1 MATKKIKPLVI
12 GVAGGSGSGKTT
24 IIKSILDQLGP
35 LDAVILQH
43 DSYYRN
49 NNHLP
54 LLERERINYDH
65 PDALETELLVK
76 NIKDLL
82 EWEKTET
89 PVYDFTTHSRKDRG
103 IIKKPADVIIVD
115 GILIFMEKRL
125 RDLMDVRIFVNTDSD
140 IRFIRRLKRDIK
152 ERKRTMDSVIN
163 QYLETVKP
171 MHIAF
176 VQPSRRYADIIIP
189 EGKNPVST
197 NLVVS
202 LIRSH
207 LNKSGDSG
215 GKRRRRLKKNG

>member
-1 MATKKIKPLVI
+1 MKKIKLLVF
-12 GVAGGSGSGKTT
+12 GVAGGRGSGKTT
-24 IIKSILDQLGP
+24 ILKSFIDSLGP

-54 LLERERINYDH
+54 LIERERINYDH
-65 PDALETELLVK
+65 PDALESDLMVK

-82 EWEKTET
+82 NWKETET
-89 PVYDFTTHSRKDRG
+89 PVYDFTTHTRKSKG
-103 IIKKPADVIIVD
+103 IMKKPAEVIIVD
-115 GILIFMEKRL
+115 GILIFVEKEL
-125 RDLMDVRIFVNTDSD
+125 RELMDVRIFVNTDSD

-163 QYLETVKP
+163 QYLESVKP

-197 NLVVS
+197 NLVVT
-202 LIRSH
+202 LIKSH
-207 LNKSGDSG
+207 LNRYKNLKQ
-215 GKRRRRLKKNG
+215 KRGTKENG

>member
-1 MATKKIKPLVI
+1 MMKKKKPLVI

-24 IIKSILDQLGP
+24 IIKSIIDQLGP

-65 PDALETELLVK
+65 PDALETELLIK

-82 EWEKTET
+82 EWRETET
-89 PVYDFTTHSRKDRG
+89 PVYDFTTHTRKARG
-103 IIKKPADVIIVD
+103 IIKKPAEVVIVD
-115 GILIFMEKRL
+115 GILIFVEERL
-125 RDLMDVRIFVNTDSD
+125 RELMDVRIFVNTDSD

-176 VQPSRRYADIIIP
+176 VQPSRRFADIIIP
-189 EGKNPVST
+189 EGKSPVST

-202 LIRSH
+202 LIESH
-207 LNKSGDSG
+207 LKKSGG
-215 GKRRRRLKKNG
+215 TGRKRSRKKNGR

>member
-1 MATKKIKPLVI
+1 MKKIKPLVI

-24 IIKSILDQLGP
+24 IIKSFIDSLGP

-65 PDALETELLVK
+65 PDALESDLMVK

-82 EWEKTET
+82 NWKETET
-89 PVYDFTTHSRKDRG
+89 PVYDFTTHTRKSKG
-103 IIKKPADVIIVD
+103 IMKKPAEVIIVD
-115 GILIFMEKRL
+115 GILIFVEKEL
-125 RDLMDVRIFVNTDSD
+125 RELMDVRIFVNTDSD

-163 QYLETVKP
+163 QYLESVKP

-197 NLVVS
+197 NLVVT
-202 LIRSH
+202 LIKSH
-207 LNKSGDSG
+207 LNRYKNLKQ
-215 GKRRRRLKKNG
+215 KRGTKENG

>member
-1 MATKKIKPLVI
+1 MKKIKPLVI

-24 IIKSILDQLGP
+24 IIKSFIDSLGP

-65 PDALETELLVK
+65 PDALESDLMVK

-82 EWEKTET
+82 NWKETET
-89 PVYDFTTHSRKDRG
+89 PVYDFTTHTRKSKG
-103 IIKKPADVIIVD
+103 IMKKPAEVIIVD
-115 GILIFMEKRL
+115 GILIFVEREL
-125 RDLMDVRIFVNTDSD
+125 RELMDVRIFVNTDSD
-140 IRFIRRLKRDIK
+140 IRFIRRLKRDLK

-163 QYLETVKP
+163 QYLESVKP

-197 NLVVS
+197 NLVVT
-202 LIRSH
+202 LIKSH
-207 LNKSGDSG
+207 LNRYKNLKQ
-215 GKRRRRLKKNG
+215 KRGTKENG